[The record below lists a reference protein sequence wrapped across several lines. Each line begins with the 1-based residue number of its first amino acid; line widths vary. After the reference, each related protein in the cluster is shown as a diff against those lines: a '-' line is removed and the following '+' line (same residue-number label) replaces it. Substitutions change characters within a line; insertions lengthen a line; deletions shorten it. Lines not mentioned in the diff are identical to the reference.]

1 MFPREYRLKNTK
13 EIANVFKFGKYIHG
27 KYVFIK
33 YIPNNQKTAKIAI
46 SVSTKIFKQAVKR
59 NRIKRQLREILRPYL
74 LKLPTLD
81 ILVIVKKELTINTP
95 NKKIATDISNII
107 NKLILPKY

>member
-1 MFPREYRLKNTK
+1 MFSKEYRLRDTK
-13 EIANVFKFGKYIHG
+13 EIAKVFKLGKYIHG
-27 KYVFIK
+27 NYVFIK
-33 YIPNNQKTAKIAI
+33 YTPNKQETARIAI
-46 SVSTKIFKQAVKR
+46 SVSTKIFKQAIKR

-95 NKKIATDISNII
+95 NKKISTDISNII